1 MWGRIGQRER
11 AHARAEGSGS
21 GALGSLEQRSGHLV
35 TKGTAAVKTLCY
47 YTAAV
52 IAPCYYKVLLQTSTR
67 AQRLV
72 IAVIAS
78 VAIKNCY
85 YAH

>member
-35 TKGTAAVKTLCY
+35 TVRERLPSKRLTAAVLARFANTGAN
-47 YTAAV
+47 TERFE
-52 IAPCYYKVLLQTSTR
+52 VLTDCISCISSLS
-67 AQRLV
+67 
-72 IAVIAS
+72 
-78 VAIKNCY
+78 
-85 YAH
+85 

>member
-35 TKGTAAVKTLCY
+35 TKGTAAFKTADGGRNRHFAI
-47 YTAAV
+47 T
-52 IAPCYYKVLLQTSTR
+52 
-67 AQRLV
+67 QRP
-72 IAVIAS
+72 
-78 VAIKNCY
+78 
-85 YAH
+85 

>member
-35 TKGTAAVKTLCY
+35 TVRAFKTADGGRIGSFC
-47 YTAAV
+47 
-52 IAPCYYKVLLQTSTR
+52 
-67 AQRLV
+67 
-72 IAVIAS
+72 
-78 VAIKNCY
+78 
-85 YAH
+85 